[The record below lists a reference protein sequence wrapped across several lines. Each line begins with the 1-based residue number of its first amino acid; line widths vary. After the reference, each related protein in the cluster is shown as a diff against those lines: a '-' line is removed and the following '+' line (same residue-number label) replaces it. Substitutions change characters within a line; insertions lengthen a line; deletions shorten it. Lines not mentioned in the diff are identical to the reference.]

1 MYEYHRGSSVHSLT
15 SRLDSCG
22 WVWVV
27 HAGCLSLYSLP
38 KKISMKRN
46 ASRWGMWS
54 PIHSL
59 HHFHP
64 VTSTSSTCPLR
75 ALELVMH
82 LLCFIL
88 FPHNN
93 HILHMV
99 RGIVTGLWGKA
110 PTHATSVP
118 MKTLAVGRILHCPT
132 PQVVRCLHKYFTT
145 GPSHLGLKHVCAVLS
160 PVHRWQWSFT
170 LADVPKATLAL
181 SSEILALGRGFLQ
194 GSKVVYLPLSLHP
207 LDAGAHVQYLHKERT
222 RHLKGHRCVYPEK

>member
-1 MYEYHRGSSVHSLT
+1 
-15 SRLDSCG
+15 
-22 WVWVV
+22 
-27 HAGCLSLYSLP
+27 
-38 KKISMKRN
+38 
-46 ASRWGMWS
+46 MWS

-64 VTSTSSTCPLR
+64 VKSTSSTCPLR

-110 PTHATSVP
+110 PTHATAYPWKHLLLEEFYIVPLRKWSDFCTNTSSLVLLTWAYSMSV
-118 MKTLAVGRILHCPT
+118 LC
-132 PQVVRCLHKYFTT
+132 CLLSTGGS
-145 GPSHLGLKHVCAVLS
+145 GPSLLQTSQRPPWL
-160 PVHRWQWSFT
+160 W
-170 LADVPKATLAL
+170 

-194 GSKVVYLPLSLHP
+194 GSKVVYLPLSLHL

-222 RHLKGHRCVYPEK
+222 WPLKGHRCVYPEK